1 MTRMTKTEAAERA
14 AYHHLGDTL
23 KSLEAALDEGLTGG
37 GFIPEEWR
45 AVAQA
50 APEAPRVRLSLRLDE
65 DVVKFFRLMGVSYQ
79 GRINQVLRAF
89 MLARLARV
97 VPGPEDVRYEPSRR
111 ERYALGVAE
120 FIGQVRLQN
129 RRMAQGRKCPQE
141 ELKLRRMLSQLLDE
155 EIALDLPPEERLIP
169 EEMVKE
175 FLG

>member
-1 MTRMTKTEAAERA
+1 MTRMTKAEAAERA
-14 AYHHLGDTL
+14 SYHHLADTL

-37 GFIPEEWR
+37 GFIPDEWR

-50 APEAPRVRLSLRLDE
+50 APQAPRVRLSLRLDE
-65 DVVKFFRLMGVSYQ
+65 DVVKFFRLMGVNYQ

-111 ERYALGVAE
+111 NRYYQDATE
-120 FIGQVRLQN
+120 FFRQVTLQN
-129 RRMAQGRKCPQE
+129 LRMAQGRRDQRVE
-141 ELKLRRMLSQLLDE
+141 RMLHQMLNHLLDE
-155 EIALDLPPEERLIP
+155 EIALELKTDERVLTPEI
-169 EEMVKE
+169 VKK